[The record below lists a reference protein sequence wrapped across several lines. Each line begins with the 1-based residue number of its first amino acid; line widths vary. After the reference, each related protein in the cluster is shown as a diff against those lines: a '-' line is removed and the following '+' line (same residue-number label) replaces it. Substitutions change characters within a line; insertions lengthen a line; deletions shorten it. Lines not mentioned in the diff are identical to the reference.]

1 MDYIGTFSPIRTNS
15 KVSFTYDHIALHF
28 NETRKAIWTRV
39 GKFLDMIPKYS
50 LVADVGCGNGK
61 YTCYRQDIFVIAND
75 ICIPLLH
82 MIEKNSTV
90 SESDTKTICK
100 YKLITYGCCIADGL
114 YLPYKTKSFQ
124 YAISIAVLHHISDYE
139 SRLKFITNII
149 NILEPGGKLLFTVW
163 ALEQTIKP
171 KWIYKGNNDDYL
183 IPWLDKYTKQTFHR
197 FYHLFSFDEIN
208 KFVNDLENVIICNI
222 VFEKDNWCVELQRVT
237 ITSNN

>member
-1 MDYIGTFSPIRTNS
+1 MNYIE
-15 KVSFTYDHIALHF
+15 TYDHIALHF

-61 YTCYRQDIFVIAND
+61 YTRYRQDIFVIAND

-82 MIEKNSTV
+82 MIEKSN
-90 SESDTKTICK
+90 K
-100 YKLITYGCCIADGL
+100 YGCCIADGL

-149 NILEPGGKLLFTVW
+149 NILEHGGKLLFTVW

-171 KWIYKGNNDDYL
+171 KWIYKGNNGDYL
-183 IPWLDKYTKQTFHR
+183 IPWLDKYTKQTFYR

-208 KFVNDLENVIICNI
+208 KFVNDLKNVNICNI
-222 VFEKDNWCVELQRVT
+222 VFEKDNWCVELQT
-237 ITSNN
+237 LQTLM

>member
-1 MDYIGTFSPIRTNS
+1 MDYIDT
-15 KVSFTYDHIALHF
+15 VSFENSTYDHIALHF
-28 NETRKAIWTRV
+28 NETRKAIWARV

-50 LVADVGCGNGK
+50 LVADIGCGNGK
-61 YTCYRQDIFVIAND
+61 YTRYRQDIFVIAND

-82 MIEKNSTV
+82 MIDKNSTV
-90 SESDTKTICK
+90 STKAIC
-100 YKLITYGCCIADGL
+100 TYGCCIADGL
-114 YLPYKTKSFQ
+114 YLPYKTKRFQ

-171 KWIYKGNNDDYL
+171 KWIYKGNNGDYL
-183 IPWLDKYTKQTFHR
+183 IPWLDKYTKQTFYR

-222 VFEKDNWCVELQRVT
+222 VFEKDNWCVELQRAT
-237 ITSNN
+237 ITK

>member
-1 MDYIGTFSPIRTNS
+1 MNYIE
-15 KVSFTYDHIALHF
+15 TYDHIALHF
-28 NETRKAIWTRV
+28 NETRKAIWSRV
-39 GKFLDMIPKYS
+39 GKFLNMIPKYS
-50 LVADVGCGNGK
+50 LVADIGCGNGK
-61 YTCYRQDIFVIAND
+61 YTRYRQDIFVIAND

-82 MIEKNSTV
+82 MIEKNNTKAIYTV
-90 SESDTKTICK
+90 SDSDSSKKAIC
-100 YKLITYGCCIADGL
+100 TYGCCIADGL

-171 KWIYKGNNDDYL
+171 KWIYKGNNGDYL
-183 IPWLDKYTKQTFHR
+183 IPWLDKYTKQTFYR

-222 VFEKDNWCVELQRVT
+222 VFEKDNWCVELQRV
-237 ITSNN
+237 IVTSYNK

>member
-1 MDYIGTFSPIRTNS
+1 MDYID

-50 LVADVGCGNGK
+50 LVADIGCGNGK
-61 YTCYRQDIFVIAND
+61 YTRYRQDIFVIAND
-75 ICIPLLH
+75 ICIPLVN
-82 MIEKNSTV
+82 MIEKSSTV
-90 SESDTKTICK
+90 SIS
-100 YKLITYGCCIADGL
+100 TYGCCIADGL

-171 KWIYKGNNDDYL
+171 KWIYKGNNGDYL
-183 IPWLDKYTKQTFHR
+183 IPWLDKYTKQTFYR

-208 KFVNDLENVIICNI
+208 KFVNDLENVNICNI
-222 VFEKDNWCVELQRVT
+222 VFEKDNWCVELQR
-237 ITSNN
+237 I